1 MWHHCAIIETV
12 QVNAGIG
19 QSGDLINAVSSWGHL
34 LLHREGGNFLFYL
47 CDVSRWYFPKQCPGF
62 LNHMVYVV
70 KVPPLVLLDKGFKH
84 FNPSMMEEQI
94 SNDDSVWLVVYG
106 ISPLLALHHIEE
118 SGLVGADKVAG
129 EFLIH
134 TVAQRFP
141 TWG

>member
-1 MWHHCAIIETV
+1 
-12 QVNAGIG
+12 
-19 QSGDLINAVSSWGHL
+19 
-34 LLHREGGNFLFYL
+34 
-47 CDVSRWYFPKQCPGF
+47 
-62 LNHMVYVV
+62 
-70 KVPPLVLLDKGFKH
+70 
-84 FNPSMMEEQI
+84 MMEEQI

-134 TVAQRFP
+134 TVAQGFP